1 MLVKSL
7 IGQVFCIVLVA
18 SLSPTPATAADED
31 FYADKTVNIYLG
43 RSAGSGTDL
52 ALRTFIRFW
61 QEHIPGRPTIVVRN
75 IPGGGGTRVW
85 NFGYELADPD
95 GLSILFS
102 PFSGAAEILDLPGLR
117 ADFTSMPL
125 IGGLKSPNLVYVRTD
140 VISTPADLL
149 TISGLK
155 YAGQDPAHHYDIMAR
170 MALDML
176 GVDYTYIAGFQ
187 SANDVFNAI
196 RRREVDMQTAGLT
209 LYRFSIENTLIESG
223 EAIPL
228 WHNPRVDREGN
239 VVAEEAAEGV
249 PTFVEVYTDLK
260 GSPPSGEMFEIY
272 KWLQPTINT
281 FGHAA
286 FLPPNTPDDAARIL
300 RESFVATTNDAQY
313 RAEEMEL
320 FGVRM
325 PLIEHTEGS
334 RVIREMTNAPENVRT
349 LLRHYASPE
358 GR

>member
-1 MLVKSL
+1 MLRKSL
-7 IGQVFCIVLVA
+7 IGSVFFFVVVA
-18 SLSPTPATAADED
+18 TFLPTLATGADED
-31 FYADKTVNIYLG
+31 FYAGKTVNVYLG

-52 ALRTFIRFW
+52 ALRAFIRYW
-61 QEHIPGRPTIVVRN
+61 QEHIPGEPKVVVRN

-117 ADFTSMPL
+117 ADFTAMPL
-125 IGGLKSPNLVYVRTD
+125 IGGLKSPNLVYARTD
-140 VISTPADLL
+140 IVSAPPDLL
-149 TISGLK
+149 TARGLK

-176 GVDYTYIAGFQ
+176 GVDYDYISGFQ

-196 RRREVDMQTAGLT
+196 RRREVNMQTAGLT
-209 LYRFSIENTLIESG
+209 LYRFSIEGTLVESG

-228 WHNPRVDREGN
+228 WHNPRVDAEGN
-239 VVAEEAAEGV
+239 VIAEEAAQGV
-249 PTFVEVYTDLK
+249 PTFVEVYTELK
-260 GSPPSGEMFEIY
+260 GAAPSGEMFEIY

-286 FLPPNTPDDAARIL
+286 FLPPGSPSEAVRIL
-300 RESFVATTNDAQY
+300 RESFIATTNDELY
-313 RAEEMEL
+313 RTEEMEL

-334 RVIREMTNAPENVRT
+334 RVIREMTNAPDNVRR
-349 LLRHYASPE
+349 LLRQYAAPE